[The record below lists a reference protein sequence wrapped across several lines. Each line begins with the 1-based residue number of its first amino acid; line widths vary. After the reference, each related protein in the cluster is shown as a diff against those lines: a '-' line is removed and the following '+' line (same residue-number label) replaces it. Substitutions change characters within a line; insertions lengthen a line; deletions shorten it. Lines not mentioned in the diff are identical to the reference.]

1 MTTEQWTL
9 LSNIV
14 HAYDQQDI
22 FFNMKQALKH
32 ESSLPIKLRAKASGA
47 ANYLFRSI
55 QSAQKLLQECPHFH
69 TLQLGTRRALVK
81 NNLIF
86 TGSVNAMIIGHEVDL
101 WNNGDYGMSLDA
113 LFGPGSFEKYLS
125 VPKRM
130 DTNGILFK
138 MILFTIGFSS
148 NYSIITTNQSMETSR
163 SLDSVSM
170 VQMQDIYVTLLWK
183 YLVYQYGFTEAVL
196 RYASVIK
203 TLLDV
208 LTAMEEFIDTEVYQ
222 QSMGKAV
229 FDMERL
235 LIIDN
240 WGHTVWSILCIAVV

>member
-14 HAYDQQDI
+14 HAYDQQNI
-22 FFNMKQALKH
+22 VFKMKEALKH
-32 ESSLPIKLRAKASGA
+32 ESSLPIKLRAKPSGA
-47 ANYLFRSI
+47 ANILFQSI

-69 TLQLGTRRALVK
+69 TLQLGTRRALMK

-86 TGSVNAMIIGHEVDL
+86 TGSVNAMMIGHEVDL

-130 DTNGILFK
+130 DPNGILFK
-138 MILFTIGFSS
+138 MILFAIGFSS
-148 NYSIITTNQSMETSR
+148 NYSIITTNQSMGTSR
-163 SLDSVSM
+163 SFDSVSM
-170 VQMQDIYVTLLWK
+170 LQIQDIYVTLLWK

-196 RYASVIK
+196 RYTSLIK
-203 TLLDV
+203 TLLDA
-208 LTAMEEFIDTEVYQ
+208 LAAMEDFIDTEFYQ
-222 QSMGKAV
+222 QSVAKAV
-229 FDMERL
+229 FNMERL

-240 WGHTVWSILCIAVV
+240 WGHKVCSILCIAVV